1 MLYWLLLLSAVATG
15 GGRLRLG
22 GQYGPVLGWNLDP
35 KDTTQALGSDTT
47 LSISD

>member
-15 GGRLRLG
+15 GGRLG
-22 GQYGPVLGWNLDP
+22 GQYGPVLGWNLGP